1 MTGMQGRHEEGK
13 MSGAAASIGG
23 SSVAA
28 HHLCSPPCSPSTP
41 SLRQLYASIQPV
53 GGRSP
58 TRTEPRYTLGDI
70 RGTFLA
76 CAPFL
81 CHAHVKRFLA
91 GLISHLPTSV
101 GVSRCC
107 FYSHTL
113 CISCSQSF
121 SSSHAIGRGETSNR
135 AGLPQTARCDPS
147 TRATAMGRWRME
159 PHTPT
164 P

>member
-1 MTGMQGRHEEGK
+1 MLSFHSKLTATVRVDSASGRPLANEIRI
-13 MSGAAASIGG
+13 SI
-23 SSVAA
+23 
-28 HHLCSPPCSPSTP
+28 
-41 SLRQLYASIQPV
+41 
-53 GGRSP
+53 
-58 TRTEPRYTLGDI
+58 YTLRLELEGLCDI

-81 CHAHVKRFLA
+81 CHAHVKCFLA
-91 GLISHLPTSV
+91 PLISHLQPSV
-101 GVSRCC
+101 GVFRRC

-113 CISCSQSF
+113 CISCSQSS

-135 AGLPQTARCDPS
+135 AGLPQTALCDPS